1 MSVFRY
7 QTFCQRENNLGPTK
21 QLKWSK
27 NCEKKYDKRYQRFT
41 DTVNQPLCPGVL
53 VALIKETKIFF
64 VEIKKNKQ
72 HNL

>member
-21 QLKWSK
+21 HQLKWSK

-41 DTVNQPLCPGVL
+41 DTVNQPLMPRSAGGFNKRNKNFLCRDK
-53 VALIKETKIFF
+53 KE
-64 VEIKKNKQ
+64 
-72 HNL
+72 